1 MAPHVAQCV
10 PVAWTWERLS
20 EVVRRLRMPAGEY
33 AVGRVGYGLSRDRAS
48 TADRVELLVT
58 DTGWRRLK
66 ERGWQE
72 VGGGT
77 ALRHPREQLSAR
89 LAVLDDIRHEILEVE
104 GLPVVALEPPP
115 PPAPSTSW
123 LSRAGVAMTALVL
136 TVLVGGIA
144 YGCALFYPDPS
155 ADTMWQHLSFRTT
168 KVEATVESSTE
179 ISTCTGA
186 ATYDIRSPR
195 IEVTLVWDQDGRER
209 SDTYTGC
216 DASTDDPQDV
226 WVTADHEV
234 ASQSSPWANHFWPAL
249 ITGIVPW
256 AFVVSP
262 SLDRWR
268 AVRWRRRHA

>member
-1 MAPHVAQCV
+1 MAQSV
-10 PVAWTWERLS
+10 PVGWTWERLS

-77 ALRHPREQLSAR
+77 ALRHPREKLSAR
-89 LAVLDDIRHEILEVE
+89 VVVLDDIRHEILEVD
-104 GLPVVALEPPP
+104 GVPVVAVEPDPLSE
-115 PPAPSTSW
+115 PSGSW
-123 LSRAGVAMTALVL
+123 LSRAGDAMTAVVL
-136 TVLVGGIA
+136 AVLVGGIA

-168 KVEATVESSTE
+168 KVEATVESSTT
-179 ISTCTGA
+179 ISTCNGA
-186 ATYDIRSPR
+186 NTYDLRSPR
-195 IEVTLVWDQDGRER
+195 VEVTLTWTQDGRAR
-209 SDTYTGC
+209 SGTYIGC
-216 DASTDDPQDV
+216 DASTDSPQDV
-226 WVTADHEV
+226 WVTANHEV

-249 ITGIVPW
+249 VTGIVPW

-268 AVRWRRRHA
+268 ALRWRRRQA